1 MKKLTL
7 YLFIFVFNFFVTGC
21 DFDEQR
27 QRNIEFPVTLEIKNE
42 LQETIF
48 VKSIYNSVNVEAG
61 FLLNGSEVLS
71 NQTFK
76 LQVSQENF
84 KAISSGEYFLEV
96 SCEDNSSRTVSGK
109 QLKTQVVHNV
119 QEWKVIVL
127 IEKKIICQN

>member
-7 YLFIFVFNFFVTGC
+7 YLFIFVFNFFVIGC

>member
-1 MKKLTL
+1 M
-7 YLFIFVFNFFVTGC
+7 
-21 DFDEQR
+21 
-27 QRNIEFPVTLEIKNE
+27 
-42 LQETIF
+42 
-48 VKSIYNSVNVEAG
+48 KSIYNSVNVEAG

-76 LQVSQENF
+76 IQVSQENF
-84 KAISSGEYFLEV
+84 KAILLGEYFLEV

-127 IEKKIICQN
+127 IEKIKKKIICQD